1 MATIVTRPYLGAKD
15 LSKITNL
22 VEVSNPTGYIDGDTS
37 VYELPSMLEKPEF
50 DSSGNIRLW
59 EDASGH
65 LVGFGQLLVFD
76 TPDAVDGWLIFFTHP
91 KVSGD
96 GLESEILEW
105 AERRMRWLG
114 RQQELP
120 AVLHT
125 DVRDDTLSRQAWVER
140 HGFRRDRAFV
150 TMKHDTP
157 DTLESRPMPEGFT
170 LRSVSQTPADM
181 KAWVD
186 LFNYSFCD
194 HWNHHDIDEETLQH
208 WLSNPHN
215 QSDLNLI
222 AVSAEGAFAALGYG
236 YINPEENART
246 GENVGWIKWLG
257 TRRNFRRRGLG
268 KTMLLATMQ
277 QLYSKGIEAVKL
289 SVDADSSTK
298 AMSLYESVGF
308 HPLETWISY
317 TNNL

>member
-1 MATIVTRPYLGAKD
+1 MTRPYLGAKD

-37 VYELPSMLEKPEF
+37 VCELPAMLAGSESE
-50 DSSGNIRLW
+50 SSSNIRLW
-59 EDASGH
+59 EDSNGN

-76 TPDAVDGWLIFFTHP
+76 TPDTVDGWLIFFTHP
-91 KVSGD
+91 QVSGD
-96 GLESEILEW
+96 GLESEILDW
-105 AERRMRWLG
+105 AKRRMRWLG

-125 DVRDDTLSRQAWVER
+125 EMRDDTLSRQAWVER
-140 HGFRRDRAFV
+140 QGFRRDRTFV

-157 DTLESRPMPEGFT
+157 NTVESRPMPEGFT
-170 LRSVSQTPADM
+170 LRSLSKTDADLQ
-181 KAWVD
+181 AGVD
-186 LFNYSFCD
+186 LFNYSFRD
-194 HWNHHDIDEETLQH
+194 HWNHHDIDKETLQQ

-236 YINPEENART
+236 YINPEENNRT

-268 KTMLLATMQ
+268 KTMLLATMR
-277 QLYSKGIEAVKL
+277 QLYSKGVEAVKL

-308 HPLETWISY
+308 QPLETWISY